1 MADLIQ
7 VNKEAQKKLLDMA
20 KAVVQKRAMFTEM
33 HNKMEVIDQAYAR
46 HNMNSNLPQGL
57 DSTGYDPSAAERAG
71 ETCCGDVFTSDNV
84 TPPIVVSQ
92 VDAMVAYLADIFLSG
107 YPLFPVVSNPKDMK
121 DAEKLEVLLDDHA
134 QLGGYV
140 RQLLMM
146 LRDGCKYNIA
156 ALECAW
162 DSIDQFST
170 ANDFTNTKTG
180 KKTEVKNNFFNKIK
194 RLDMYNTVWDI
205 DVAPGDVAAEGD
217 YAGYFELISK
227 TKLKRLMNKLTT
239 QNKALNTTGNFNGMA
254 ASFSSS
260 MKEHPTVSAYV
271 SPRKTRGHDWGVY
284 MGETPEKRSRTLDN
298 LIDGSVFEKLT
309 LYVRIMPADYK
320 IMAPASKTPQ
330 IWKLVIINMETIIQA
345 ERIISAYDFL
355 PILMSQPLEDGLGY
369 QTQSIAEGAIPFQ
382 EAASKLFN
390 IRFAAARRAVSDR
403 ALYNSTLINPKDVNS
418 KAPAAKIPVRLSTL
432 SSLGLDQAYKSIP
445 FDMRGTETVLSDAQ
459 QIVGFS
465 QQLSG
470 INGPMGGQFQ
480 KGNKSV
486 QEWNDTMGGS
496 DNRLRLPALLLECQ
510 LFTPLKHIM
519 VLNIY
524 QYGENV
530 QIVSQKTGE
539 VLDINI
545 NELRAKVLSFKLADG
560 YSPKSKIASVEV
572 LTMGFNLIMNA
583 PLLQQ
588 QFGASL
594 PLMFT
599 HMMSLGGVKGLEQY
613 APQLST
619 QGAPSGIG
627 ATTEPALLADGTANP
642 AVQSAPPGALVG

>member
-1 MADLIQ
+1 MADTIQ

-33 HNKMEVIDQAYAR
+33 HNKMEAIDQAYAR
-46 HNMNSNLPQGL
+46 YTQNANMPQGL
-57 DSTGYDPSAAERAG
+57 DATGYDPTAAERAG
-71 ETCCGDVFTSDNV
+71 ETSCGDVFASDKV

-92 VDAMVAYLADIFLSG
+92 VDSMVAYLADIFLSG
-107 YPLFPVVSNPKDMK
+107 YPLFPVVSNPQTMK

-140 RQLLMM
+140 RHLSMM

-162 DSIDQFST
+162 DSIEQFTS
-170 ANDFTNTKTG
+170 AGDYTNTDNGRKV
-180 KKTEVKNNFFNKIK
+180 EVSNNFFNKIK

-205 DVAPGDVAAEGD
+205 DVPPAEVAAEGD

-227 TKLKRLMNKLTT
+227 TKLKRLINKLTK
-239 QNKALNTTGNFNGMA
+239 QRKILNASGNFNGMG
-254 ASFSSS
+254 SGFSSS
-260 MKEHPTVSAYV
+260 MKEHPTVSSYI
-271 SPRKTRGHDWGVY
+271 SPRKTKGHDWGAY
-284 MGETPEKRSRTLDN
+284 LGEKPEKRSKTLDN

-309 LYVRIMPADYK
+309 LYVRIMPADYN
-320 IMAPASKTPQ
+320 IIAPASRTPQ

-345 ERIISAYDFL
+345 ERIISAFDLL
-355 PILMSQPLEDGLGY
+355 PIMMSQPLEDGLGY
-369 QTQSIAEGAIPFQ
+369 QTQSLAEGAIPFQ
-382 EAASKLFN
+382 NAAEKLYN
-390 IRFAAARRAVSDR
+390 IRFTAARRAVSDR
-403 ALYNSTLINPKDVNS
+403 AIYNSTLINPKDVNS

-432 SSLGLDQAYKSIP
+432 SPLGLDQAYKSIP
-445 FDMRGTETVLSDAQ
+445 FDMRGTETVMSDAA

-510 LFTPLKHIM
+510 IFTPLKQIM

-524 QYGENV
+524 QYGENA
-530 QIVSQKTGE
+530 QRTGE

-545 NELRAKVLSFKLADG
+545 NELRSKVLSFKLADG
-560 YSPKSKIASVEV
+560 YSPKSKVASVEA
-572 LTMGFNLIMNA
+572 LTMGFNLIMNS

-588 QFGASL
+588 QYGAHL
-594 PLMFT
+594 PMMFA
-599 HMMSLGGVKGLEQY
+599 HMMQLAGVKGLDQY
-613 APQLST
+613 GPQTPATPPNAL
-619 QGAPSGIG
+619 GV
-627 ATTEPALLADGTANP
+627 TTEPALLPDGTPNP
-642 AVQSAPPGALVG
+642 AVGAAPPGAPVA